1 MHQRP
6 FTPSAD
12 VDRRQ
17 MCSLPSQSYR
27 QIRRRRETASERPGA
42 IGVTP
47 PAKRRGLAGRHIKS
61 IERRVL
67 ATGKTKRND
76 IIGHT
81 ADAAHHDA
89 LADPH
94 KLVNRLITPE
104 ESFASDARM
113 AAQRHVFG
121 EGHIVADIAVMPHIR
136 PGHQTA
142 PVADPGY
149 TAAGRGA
156 DVHRH
161 QFTQLAARADNEL
174 VRLAMMMHRLRWR
187 AE

>member
-1 MHQRP
+1 MAKFAVAEKQRAKGP
-6 FTPSAD
+6 AQLVQLLPRNAAASQAD
-12 VDRRQ
+12 D
-17 MCSLPSQSYR
+17 
-27 QIRRRRETASERPGA
+27 
-42 IGVTP
+42 
-47 PAKRRGLAGRHIKS
+47 IKS

-81 ADAAHHDA
+81 ADAADHDA

-94 KLVNRLITPE
+94 KLVNRRITPE
-104 ESFASDARM
+104 EGFASDARM
-113 AAQRHVFG
+113 AAQRNVFG
-121 EGHIVADIAVMPHIR
+121 EGHIVADIAVMPHMR

-142 PVADPGY
+142 AVADPGY

-156 DVHRH
+156 DIHRR
-161 QFTQLAARADNEL
+161 QFAQLATRADNEL
-174 VRLAMMMHRLRWR
+174 VWFATIVHRLRWR